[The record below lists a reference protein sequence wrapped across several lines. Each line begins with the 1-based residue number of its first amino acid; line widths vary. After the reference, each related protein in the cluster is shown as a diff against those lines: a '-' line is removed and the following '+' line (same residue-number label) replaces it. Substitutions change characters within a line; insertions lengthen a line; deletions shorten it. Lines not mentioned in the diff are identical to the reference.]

1 MTGIID
7 VNNQT
12 VLHETYIRTCY
23 RLAEQAVAHGNHPFG
38 ALLVHDGKI
47 ILTAENTVATDRD
60 VTAHAE
66 MNLVRA
72 ANHAFTPE
80 ILSECTLY
88 TSTEPCAMCSGAIY
102 WQMFR
107 RVVFG
112 CSSARLT
119 EIAGGGLPISCREIF
134 AHGTE
139 PTEVIGPV
147 LEEEGLAVH
156 ERFWKS
162 SQL

>member
-1 MTGIID
+1 MED
-7 VNNQT
+7 MH
-12 VLHETYIRTCY
+12 LHETYIRACY
-23 RLAEQAVAHGNHPFG
+23 RLAEQAVANGNHPFG

-47 ILTAENTVATDRD
+47 ILTAENTVETDRD

-66 MNLVRA
+66 LNLIRA
-72 ANHAFTPE
+72 ASQKFWPKM
-80 ILSECTLY
+80 LSECTLY

-102 WQMFR
+102 WQMVR

-134 AHGTE
+134 IHGTE
-139 PTEVIGPV
+139 PTTVIGPV
-147 LEEEGLAVH
+147 LEEEGIAIH
-156 ERFWKS
+156 EQYWKS
-162 SQL
+162 QQR